1 MDWEKLLREFFESDS
16 LDGLLKDAGAMLGC
30 PMLVVDDA
38 YHIVASYVPE
48 TFRDAVFQAA
58 IERGEITYEAISA
71 LNWDLLPDPSAGVFQ
86 PVEDS
91 PYVRRFSCLSS
102 AGVRIG
108 YLICVDADG
117 TLALKSPEDFK
128 RLEGILAKQLICR
141 RQSGWTSATTA
152 EEVLAHLLDGKFSGA
167 GAFRAQAGSTS
178 LFKYR
183 PDRLALINLG
193 LYHSSNFGDDI
204 LKSELSAAF
213 PGCSPFLYRGEVL
226 LLLNASH
233 DTAALDDL
241 SGRYSLRSVISGRF
255 TDLYL
260 LPQVYAPARE
270 VMDYLLGR
278 AAGAFCAHTSQFRC
292 LMALRRLSDRPD
304 LIDPRISALG
314 RYDAEHGTE
323 LCLTLYTYLAC
334 HHSVQLTCERL
345 FTHRN
350 TVLYRLRRL
359 REDFGFGLDRP
370 EEVLPLLLSSALV
383 LLAAH
388 RDGLFAP
395 IPGGK

>member
-102 AGVRIG
+102 SGVRIG

-141 RQSGWTSATTA
+141 RQSGWPSATTA
-152 EEVLAHLLDGKFSGA
+152 EEVLAHLLDG
-167 GAFRAQAGSTS
+167 
-178 LFKYR
+178 
-183 PDRLALINLG
+183 
-193 LYHSSNFGDDI
+193 
-204 LKSELSAAF
+204 
-213 PGCSPFLYRGEVL
+213 
-226 LLLNASH
+226 
-233 DTAALDDL
+233 
-241 SGRYSLRSVISGRF
+241 
-255 TDLYL
+255 
-260 LPQVYAPARE
+260 
-270 VMDYLLGR
+270 
-278 AAGAFCAHTSQFRC
+278 
-292 LMALRRLSDRPD
+292 
-304 LIDPRISALG
+304 
-314 RYDAEHGTE
+314 
-323 LCLTLYTYLAC
+323 
-334 HHSVQLTCERL
+334 
-345 FTHRN
+345 
-350 TVLYRLRRL
+350 
-359 REDFGFGLDRP
+359 
-370 EEVLPLLLSSALV
+370 
-383 LLAAH
+383 
-388 RDGLFAP
+388 
-395 IPGGK
+395 